1 MKIVLIAWF
10 IVSGDTAGVS
20 VTAEF
25 DSMESCQKAGVALE
39 LAGSKGKGKN
49 VSWRYICT
57 PK

>member
-10 IVSGDTAGVS
+10 IVSGETGGSSLTV
-20 VTAEF
+20 EF
-25 DSMESCQKAGVALE
+25 NSMESCQKAGTALE

>member
-1 MKIVLIAWF
+1 MKVILIAWF
-10 IVSGDTAGVS
+10 IVSGDTAGTS

-25 DSMESCQKAGVALE
+25 DSMDACENAALALQ

-49 VSWRYICT
+49 VDWRHVCT

>member
-1 MKIVLIAWF
+1 MKVVLIAWF
-10 IVSGDTAGVS
+10 IVSGDTAGTS

-25 DSMESCQKAGVALE
+25 NSMESCQKAAMALE
-39 LAGSKGKGKN
+39 VEGGQGSGKN

>member
-1 MKIVLIAWF
+1 MKVILIAWF
-10 IVSGDTAGVS
+10 VVSGDTSGTS

-25 DSMESCQKAGVALE
+25 DSMEACESAALALE

-49 VSWRYICT
+49 VNWRYVCT

>member
-10 IVSGDTAGVS
+10 IVSGDTAGTS

-25 DSMESCQKAGVALE
+25 NSMESCQKAALALE
-39 LAGSKGKGKN
+39 AEGGKGSGKN